1 LEVNMS
7 KFMTAEE
14 AVSLIKDNDTLC
26 TEGFMLN
33 AFPHTLVNALEER
46 FIKTSSPRN
55 LTLVHSAGQGDTKE
69 AALNHLGHEGLLK
82 RVVAGHWN
90 LQRKIVKLA
99 TDEKIEAYNLPQGVI
114 CQLYRDIAAG
124 KIGTI
129 THVGLK
135 TFIDPRQDGGRINA
149 SAKED
154 LVQLINING
163 KELLLYKAFPLNC
176 CLLRGSYADE
186 KGNITMEKEAVPL
199 GVTPIAQAVKNS
211 GGKVIV
217 QVSKVVAN
225 GTLDPKLVKI
235 PHIYVDAIVVVPLP
249 EHAWEAPADMIE
261 VYANNVRIPLSSI
274 PAVPLDERK
283 IIARRAA
290 MELRPDI
297 VVSLGVGVPE
307 VIANVANEEGIGD
320 YMTLTV
326 EAGPV
331 GGIPGGFPLF
341 GTSINADCILD
352 QATQF
357 DFYDGG
363 GLDIAFLG
371 LAETDEQGNV
381 NVSKMGDFVTGAGG
395 FINQTQNA
403 KKVVFCGT
411 FTAKGLVINAG
422 VGKLEIISEGSV
434 KKFHKKVGHITYS
447 GEYAAETGQS
457 ALFITE
463 RAVFE
468 LRKDGMH
475 LIEVAPGVDIDKDIF
490 RHMAFQPI
498 MAKPP
503 KQMDPRI
510 FTNTV
515 MGIR

>member
-1 LEVNMS
+1 MPE
-7 KFMTAEE
+7 FMTAQE
-14 AVSLIKDNDTLC
+14 AVKLIQDNDTLC

-33 AFPHTLVNALEER
+33 AVPHTLINYLEER
-46 FIKTSSPRN
+46 FLATGHPRG
-55 LTLVHSAGQGDTKE
+55 LTLVHSAGQGDAKD

-82 RVVAGHWN
+82 RVIAGHWN
-90 LQRKIVKLA
+90 LQRKIAKLA
-99 TDEKIEAYNLPQGVI
+99 IEEKIEAYNLPQGVI

-124 KIGTI
+124 KIGVI

-135 TFIDPRQDGGRINA
+135 TFIDPRQDGGKINA

-186 KGNITMEKEAVPL
+186 KGNISMEREALPL
-199 GVTPIAQAVKNS
+199 GVTPIAQAVRNS

-217 QVSKVVAN
+217 QVSKVLAN

-235 PHIYVDAIVVVPLP
+235 PHIYVDAVVVVPMP
-249 EHAWEAPADMIE
+249 EHAWEAGPDMLD
-261 VYANNVRIPLSSI
+261 VYANNLRVPLSSI
-274 PAVPLDERK
+274 APLPLDERK

-290 MELRPDI
+290 MELRPGS

-307 VIANVANEEGIGD
+307 SIANVANEEGIGD

-331 GGIPGGFPLF
+331 GGVPCGFPLF
-341 GTSINADCILD
+341 GVSINADCILE
-352 QATQF
+352 QAAQF

-363 GLDIAFLG
+363 GLDLAFLG
-371 LAETDEQGNV
+371 LAETDAQGNV

-403 KKVVFCGT
+403 KKVIFCGS
-411 FTAKGLVINAG
+411 FTAKGLRVAAG
-422 VGKLEIISEGSV
+422 DGKLRILSEGQV
-434 KKFHKKVGHITYS
+434 RKFYQKVGHITYS
-447 GEYAAETGQS
+447 GEYAAETGQA

-468 LRKDGMH
+468 LRRDGMH
-475 LIEVAPGVDIDKDIF
+475 LMEIAPGVDLEKDVLAQMSF
-490 RHMAFQPI
+490 RPLMGK
-498 MAKPP
+498 KPAL
-503 KQMDPRI
+503 MDTRI
-510 FTNTV
+510 FSNNI
-515 MGIR
+515 MGLSKP